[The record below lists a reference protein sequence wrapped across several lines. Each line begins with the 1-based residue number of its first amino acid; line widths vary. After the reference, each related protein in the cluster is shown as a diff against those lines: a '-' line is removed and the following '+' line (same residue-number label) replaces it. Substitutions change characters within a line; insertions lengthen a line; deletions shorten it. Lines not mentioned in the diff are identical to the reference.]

1 MLMGL
6 LMISTHCIGL
16 CDTGGGT
23 RQVMALPPWDV
34 DRSRKVGKLEAH
46 DEAVVRILKNREQ
59 DIVSRGILEGLSV
72 VGAQE

>member
-1 MLMGL
+1 
-6 LMISTHCIGL
+6 
-16 CDTGGGT
+16 
-23 RQVMALPPWDV
+23 MALPPWDV

-46 DEAVVRILKNREQ
+46 DEAVVRTLKNREQ